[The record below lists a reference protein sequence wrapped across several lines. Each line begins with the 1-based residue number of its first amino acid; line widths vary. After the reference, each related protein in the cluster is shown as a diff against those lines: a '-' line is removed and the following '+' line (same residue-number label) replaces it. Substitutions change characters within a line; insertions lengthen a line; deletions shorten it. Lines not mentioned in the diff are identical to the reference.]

1 MTDAS
6 SDRARWAAAFAD
18 ELAGFEPGPYVEGD
32 SEAPKPLSPAT
43 RLVKARKT
51 AAARAQRARDKARR
65 AHELDAAIVAGLRST
80 LRQRKVYERLRDG
93 EAMAQVAM
101 RLEPILGEAMTALVE
116 DYGWERPHA
125 AGALNRKLL
134 RPAQP
139 PAAKA

>member
-6 SDRARWAAAFAD
+6 ANRGAWAERFAD
-18 ELAGFEPGPYVEGD
+18 ELLGFVHVPMGD
-32 SEAPKPLSPAT
+32 VPDAPPKALAPAT
-43 RLVKARKT
+43 RLAKAQEKARG
-51 AAARAQRARDKARR
+51 RAQRARDKARR
-65 AHELDAAIVAGLRST
+65 AHELDAAIVAGLRSS

-93 EAMAQVAM
+93 EAMAQVAV

-116 DYGWERPHA
+116 NYGWERPHA
-125 AGALNRKLL
+125 AAALNRKLL

>member
-18 ELAGFEPGPYVEGD
+18 ELAGFEPGPYVAGD
-32 SEAPKPLSPAT
+32 SEAPKPPSPAT
-43 RLVKARKT
+43 RLAQARKT

-65 AHELDAAIVAGLRST
+65 SHELDAAIAQGLRSIM
-80 LRQRKVYERLRDG
+80 RQRKVYERMKDGEELGGMAVRIEPIFG
-93 EAMAQVAM
+93 EAMQV
-101 RLEPILGEAMTALVE
+101 LVT
-116 DYGWERPHA
+116 DYGWDRALA
-125 AGALNRKLL
+125 ATALNRRLL